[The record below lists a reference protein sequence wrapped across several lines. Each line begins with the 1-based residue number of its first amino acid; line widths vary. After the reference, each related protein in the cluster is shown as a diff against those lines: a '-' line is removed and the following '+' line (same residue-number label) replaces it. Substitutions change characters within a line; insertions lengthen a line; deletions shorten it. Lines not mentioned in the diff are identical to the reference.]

1 MVSEVV
7 GPVFLSDAQAG
18 PLVGVLAAAVVDLA
32 AAVVDLAAAAQ
43 PSIRV
48 LSLHTHAF
56 NFTPK
61 SVSNKGPLSEYDP
74 THCPARQLSE

>member
-18 PLVGVLAAAVVDLA
+18 PPVEVLAAAVV
-32 AAVVDLAAAAQ
+32 VLAAAAQ

-56 NFTPK
+56 NFTPQICK
-61 SVSNKGPLSEYDP
+61 
-74 THCPARQLSE
+74 